1 MWRRSL
7 LEILL
12 QCPEPLSTML
22 LFVGWLFHVS
32 PTSPCREDHHN
43 QEAHD
48 ALAANQSAPPPS
60 PASLGSSMGIESI
73 HDPMEDLEHEE
84 QNELSLSQEL
94 SAIIE
99 QELNE
104 DQT

>member
-1 MWRRSL
+1 M
-7 LEILL
+7 
-12 QCPEPLSTML
+12 
-22 LFVGWLFHVS
+22 
-32 PTSPCREDHHN
+32 D
-43 QEAHD
+43 
-48 ALAANQSAPPPS
+48 
-60 PASLGSSMGIESI
+60 IESI

-84 QNELSLSQEL
+84 QNDLSLSQEL